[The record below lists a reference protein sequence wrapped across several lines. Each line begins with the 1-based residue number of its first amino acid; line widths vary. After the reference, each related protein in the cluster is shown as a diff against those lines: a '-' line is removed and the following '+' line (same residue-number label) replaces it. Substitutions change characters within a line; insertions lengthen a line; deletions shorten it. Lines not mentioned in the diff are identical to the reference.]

1 MNGDHGLALIVLA
14 IRGIVRKIE
23 IERGKEIEGED
34 MTRGIGTVGE
44 RDARIV
50 DMIGGIGDTQ
60 SAVTRDLSEARL
72 LTPAATEMW

>member
-1 MNGDHGLALIVLA
+1 MNGDQGLALVVFV

-23 IERGKEIEGED
+23 IERGKEIKGED

-50 DMIGGIGDTQ
+50 DMIGGIGDTLR
-60 SAVTRDLSEARL
+60 AVKQDLSEARL
-72 LTPAATEMW
+72 LTPAATEM